1 MVKRV
6 DLPSDA
12 LDDVRALLRLSAAQL
27 TKLDEL
33 FSTAESA
40 FPLRE
45 TFINQVAETLKVSID
60 DARSVVMVCHFLLLH
75 SEAHD
80 DEDIVSDVLRDVREF
95 LENLLAKDESRGVLA
110 SFDEN
115 RDTLKSLATP
125 KPAPLRARKIE
136 RLASG
141 PERRIDSI
149 RTICQLRPLF
159 EGPENDERI
168 VGVVPSILLE
178 IESVDDDDDS
188 STVVFSIDDKKL
200 TELEEVIQRTREKL
214 EAIRQRY
221 ASDLLTPD

>member
-6 DLPSDA
+6 DLPPDA
-12 LDDVRALLRLSAAQL
+12 LDDVCTLVRLSADQL
-27 TKLDEL
+27 TALVEL

-40 FPLRE
+40 FPLTE
-45 TFINQVAETLKVSID
+45 TFIAKVAEELRVSIE
-60 DARSVVMVCHFLLLH
+60 DARSVVVVCHFILLH
-75 SEAHD
+75 SEAQG
-80 DEDIVSDVLRDVREF
+80 DEGFISDVLRDVREF
-95 LENLLAKDESRGVLA
+95 LENSLPKDELRGVLT
-110 SFDEN
+110 SFDNN
-115 RDTLKSLATP
+115 REILESLATP

-159 EGPENDERI
+159 EGPENDELI

-188 STVVFSIDDKKL
+188 STVAFSIDDKKL
-200 TELEEVIQRTREKL
+200 AELEKVVRRTREKL
-214 EAIRQRY
+214 EAIREKY
-221 ASDLLTPD
+221 GSELLTTD